1 MMKGDHAGLVV
12 DAGDAAGVRRAAVSR
27 AVRGGGAA
35 VRGGAAGVS
44 EVTLR
49 SARAKA
55 ARRYPLGEIPRAR
68 TGLSTQGST

>member
-1 MMKGDHAGLVV
+1 MIKGDRDRFVV
-12 DAGDAAGVRRAAVSR
+12 DAGDAAGVRQAAVSR
-27 AVRGGGAA
+27 AVRGGGIA

-55 ARRYPLGEIPRAR
+55 ARWHPLGDIPRPWP
-68 TGLSTQGST
+68 GLSTQGST

>member
-1 MMKGDHAGLVV
+1 MKGDRAWLVV
-12 DAGDAAGVRRAAVSR
+12 DAGDAARARRAAVSR

-49 SARAKA
+49 SAGAKA

>member
-1 MMKGDHAGLVV
+1 MKGDRGGLVR
-12 DAGDAAGVRRAAVSR
+12 DAGDAAGVRQAAVSR
-27 AVRGGGAA
+27 AVREGGTA

-55 ARRYPLGEIPRAR
+55 ARRYPLGEIRRPRA
-68 TGLSTQGST
+68 GLSTQGST